1 MGWLRSLRDLWEGRL
16 SLAETLGTWGLL
28 RGLMLNA
35 GCSAAA
41 LSIWLVADSPAAS
54 ALALT
59 IHFLPVPYNVVIAVG
74 GWRAAGAPGHSPR
87 TRALARAAALG
98 LAALFMLV

>member
-1 MGWLRSLRDLWEGRL
+1 MRWIDSLKDLWEGRL

-35 GCSAAA
+35 GCSALA
-41 LSIWLVADSPAAS
+41 LSIWLTRDGAVAS
-54 ALALT
+54 AIALA
-59 IHFLPVPYNVVIAVG
+59 IHFLPVPYNVLIAVA
-74 GWRAAGAPGHSPR
+74 GWRAASQPGHSPR
-87 TRALARAAALG
+87 TRALARAAALA